1 MMKKSKTLKRGLS
14 LLLTLLLCASI
25 AMPTALAADTS
36 GETGSRTGTSI
47 AFDAANDLAG
57 SDETTVEEETE
68 PVLEEKLTAPKS
80 QFRNEVDNRYGGRES
95 NPCRRFADVKQKALH
110 RIHPA
115 THEAASAHLGICVA
129 DPLPFWPGHCG

>member
-36 GETGSRTGTSI
+36 GATGGDTGTSI
-47 AFDAANDLAG
+47 ALGDVSDPAS
-57 SDETTVEEETE
+57 SDETTAEEETE
-68 PVLEEKLTAPKS
+68 PVLEEKPTAPKS

-95 NPCRRFADVKQKALH
+95 NPCRRFTDVKQKAPH

-115 THEAASAHLGICVA
+115 AHEAASARRGIYVA
-129 DPLPFWPGHCG
+129 DPLPFWPGHYG